1 MSHSHQHSH
10 SHHHHAPP
18 VLTAASI
25 NRSFIIGI
33 VLNLLY
39 VVVELAYGWKADST
53 ALLSDAVHNIGD
65 VSGLVLAF
73 IAFRLQRVKA
83 NKTFTYGLRKG
94 SIVASFIN
102 SVLLAFAI
110 GAIAWEGVRHI
121 ITPSPINGNT
131 VMIVAA
137 MGIIINF
144 SSALL
149 FKKDKSHDLNIKAAY
164 WHLMAD
170 ALVSLGVVISGLMMK
185 YTGWYFID
193 GIAAVVVAGVILFST
208 LSLFKDSLISIM
220 DGVPAGIN
228 PDEIKAHLLE
238 IEGVQDVH
246 HIHIWSMSTHEN
258 AITCHVLIEQ
268 TSDLVSIKK
277 QLKSTLVAHNISHST
292 LEFEVEEEAC
302 HEC

>member
-149 FKKDKSHDLNIKAAY
+149 FKKDKSHDLKIKAAY

-238 IEGVQDVH
+238 IEGVRDVH

>member
-110 GAIAWEGVRHI
+110 GAIAWEGVQHI

-238 IEGVQDVH
+238 IKGVRDVH